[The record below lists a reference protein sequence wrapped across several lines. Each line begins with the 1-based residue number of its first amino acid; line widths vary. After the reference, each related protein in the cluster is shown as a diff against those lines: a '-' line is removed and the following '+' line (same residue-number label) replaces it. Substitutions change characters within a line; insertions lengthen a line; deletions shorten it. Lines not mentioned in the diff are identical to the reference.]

1 MPEALDY
8 LSQRE
13 LMALVAE
20 AMGRGDSGH
29 AMAYLK
35 AAVARDDRTPE
46 ALFMLGSEYAQIKLV
61 DDALDCMGRAVA
73 QAPEFWIARFQLG
86 LLHLTAGQP
95 AQAQAVWAPL
105 ATLADGD
112 AKAYLKR
119 FHQGLLHLIADEFGP
134 AVQWLQSGIALN
146 HENEPL
152 NVDMRRIIDA
162 VAHLPGAASTAPAE
176 LAGSAPPPAPAE
188 TKVPATEADVEPSHL
203 FISAYATRGKPH

>member
-13 LMALVAE
+13 LMALVSE

-35 AAVARDDRTPE
+35 AAVAREDRTPE
-46 ALFMLGSEYAQIKLV
+46 ALFILGSEYAQLKLM
-61 DDALDCMGRAVA
+61 DEAEDCMSRAVA
-73 QAPEFWIARFQLG
+73 QAPVFWVARFQLG
-86 LLHLTAGQP
+86 LLHLTSGRP

-105 ATLADGD
+105 AGLADDD
-112 AKAYLKR
+112 AKVYLKR
-119 FHQGLLHLIADEFGP
+119 FHQGLLHLIADEF
-134 AVQWLQSGIALN
+134 AAAMQMLHAGIALN
-146 HENEPL
+146 PENEPL

-162 VAHLPGAASTAPAE
+162 VAHLPGNT
-176 LAGSAPPPAPAE
+176 SAPPADPARETSAPGAAAPAAAE
-188 TKVPATEADVEPSHL
+188 TDVEPSHL